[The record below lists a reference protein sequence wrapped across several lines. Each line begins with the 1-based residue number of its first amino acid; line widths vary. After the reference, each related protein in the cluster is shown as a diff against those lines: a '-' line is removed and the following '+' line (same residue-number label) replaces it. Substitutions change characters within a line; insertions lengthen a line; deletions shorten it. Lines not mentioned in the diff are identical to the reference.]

1 MNEAGPSAGR
11 PLAGVRIL
19 DFTRVLSGPYATALL
34 ADLGADV
41 IKVESPGGDDYRH
54 VGPFLSDGSSAIFE
68 AVNRG
73 KRGVVLDLATAEGR
87 ALSVALA
94 RAADVVVE
102 NFRPGVA
109 DKLGIGWTALSAE
122 NPRLIHASI
131 SGFGQTGPDAR
142 RPAYDIVVQALSGLM
157 HVTGEPDGEPTLV
170 GESIADVVS
179 GLFAALGIAAALAER
194 ATTGRGRRIDVSMF
208 DALMALQPLV
218 VARCLTTG
226 EAPMRVGNRHPL
238 SAPFGAFAAGRGAF
252 VVAVLNEKLF
262 SALCETIGRPEL
274 AGDPRFSSDPDRL
287 ANEADLRAAIEAW
300 AADLSAAEAVA
311 RLDVAGVPSA
321 EVADTAAALAGA
333 EARGRPITQT
343 AERAGAAAQRV
354 PEQPI
359 HFDGASRGLTAAAP
373 RLGEHDA
380 LLDAPEAAW
389 TSSPAEPTR

>member
-1 MNEAGPSAGR
+1 MSETAPSTGR

-19 DFTRVLSGPYATALL
+19 DFTRVLSGPYSTALL

-41 IKVESPGGDDYRH
+41 IKVESPDGDDYRH
-54 VGPFLSDGSSAIFE
+54 VGPFLADGSSAIFE

-73 KRGVVLDLATAEGR
+73 KRGVVLDMRTAEGR
-87 ALSVALA
+87 ALAVALA
-94 RAADVVVE
+94 RTADVVVE

-109 DKLGIGWTALSAE
+109 DKLGIGWAALSAE

-179 GLFAALGIAAALAER
+179 GLFAALGIVAALHESA
-194 ATTGRGRRIDVSMF
+194 ATGRGRRIDVSMF
-208 DALMALQPLV
+208 DSLMALQPLV

-226 EAPMRVGNRHPL
+226 TAPMRVGNRHPL
-238 SAPFGAFAAGRGAF
+238 SAPFGAFRAGEGIF

-274 AGDPRFSSDPDRL
+274 AADPRFASDPDRL
-287 ANEADLRAAIEAW
+287 ANEAALRTAIEAW
-300 AADLSAAEAVA
+300 AADLTAAEAVV
-311 RLDVAGVPSA
+311 RLDAAGVPSA

-333 EARGRPITQT
+333 EARGRPITQV
-343 AERAGAAAQRV
+343 AARAGSGVLSV

-359 HFDGASRGLTAAAP
+359 HFDGATRGTTAAAP

-380 LLDAPEAAW
+380 LLADPAAVW
-389 TSSPAEPTR
+389 SPRS